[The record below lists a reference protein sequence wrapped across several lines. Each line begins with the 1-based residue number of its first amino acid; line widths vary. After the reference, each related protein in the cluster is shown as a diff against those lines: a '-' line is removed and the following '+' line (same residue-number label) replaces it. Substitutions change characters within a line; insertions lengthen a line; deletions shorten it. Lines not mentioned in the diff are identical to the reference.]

1 MLEINDRELNRAID
15 RAFLETAEA
24 LAAESKNQ
32 IAAPVWQWPRYT
44 KRRNGQIAGLV
55 RDRVDTGKLYDA
67 DHLEVLSPDRADV
80 VNDAPHAAFV
90 ALGTSK
96 MPGTN
101 WMEAAIEATDPIN
114 EFAKKLREKL

>member
-1 MLEINDRELNRAID
+1 MQIDD
-15 RAFLETAEA
+15 RALNQAITRALHGTARS

-44 KRRNGQIAGLV
+44 KRRSGKIAGLV
-55 RDRVDTGKLYDA
+55 RDRVDTGELYDA
-67 DHLEVLSPDRADV
+67 DHLEIISDDRADV
-80 VNDAPHAAFV
+80 INDAPHAAYV

-101 WMEAAIEATDPIN
+101 WMQAAIDASDPVQ
-114 EFAKKLREKL
+114 EFAQRLRKNL